1 MPGLVPGI
9 FVLSTADVRSEAIH
23 SAPWRDGLLRFA
35 RMTGDETRNTPFT
48 IFVDRTFTISI
59 RRAFTKA
66 RDAAGEN
73 CAIA

>member
-1 MPGLVPGI
+1 
-9 FVLSTADVRSEAIH
+9 
-23 SAPWRDGLLRFA
+23 
-35 RMTGDETRNTPFT
+35 MTGDETRNTPFT